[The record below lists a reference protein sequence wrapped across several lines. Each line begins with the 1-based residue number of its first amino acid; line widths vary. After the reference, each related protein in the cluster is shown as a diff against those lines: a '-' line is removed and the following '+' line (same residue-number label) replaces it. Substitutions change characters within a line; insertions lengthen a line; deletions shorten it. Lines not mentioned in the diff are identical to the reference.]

1 MSHTVTK
8 NTKHTDKMKTK
19 TLLIAAAALAATVIS
34 SQAQVYSGV
43 VGYISVTNAPGQF
56 TLIAN
61 ALDNGSNTLTSL
73 FPSVP
78 TGSQVQIW
86 NGTSFSVSTKTP
98 TSWSPN
104 SLLAVG
110 QGFFLK
116 INTAQTNTLVGSIDT
131 AIGGT
136 VTNNLTGGV
145 FALIG
150 SPIPFSDTL
159 AGTNINLK
167 LPTGSQVQVWNGAG
181 FSVATKTPTSWSPNL
196 TIQPGQGFFVKTS
209 VNTNFVETM
218 PQ

>member
-1 MSHTVTK
+1 MR
-8 NTKHTDKMKTK
+8 TK

-34 SQAQVYSGV
+34 SEAQVYSGV
-43 VGYISVTNAPGQF
+43 VGYINVTNAPSQF
-56 TLIAN
+56 TLICN
-61 ALDNGSNTLTSL
+61 ALDNGTNTLVSL

-78 TGSQVQIW
+78 TGSQIQIW
-86 NGTSFSVSTKTP
+86 NGSGFSVATKTP

-104 SLLAVG
+104 STLNVG

-116 INTAQTNTLVGSIDT
+116 ISSSQTNTLVGAVDT
-131 AIGGT
+131 LPGAT

-159 AGTNINLK
+159 ASTNLNLK
-167 LPTGSQVQVWNGAG
+167 LPTGSQVQIWNGSG
-181 FSVATKTPTSWSPNL
+181 FSVSTKTPTSWSPNS
-196 TIQPGQGFFVKTS
+196 TIQAGQGFFVKSAST
-209 VNTNFVETM
+209 TNFVETM